1 MVHKMRFDVRDI
13 PAAARYGL
21 SARKLWI
28 YVKALLFGWAC
39 LFIFVNFGYLAAGAS
54 LGHVWDGGRLLPL
67 PQGVFWE
74 SVPAVVL
81 LAVGLLLALVALLR
95 GSLKVARIA
104 FEQTRGDD
112 FYSGKDADAFAK
124 EHFKPVLVTP
134 LVLLVGIALAVV
146 GGIILGLLASIPGGV
161 GPVIAGIGAI
171 PAWGLA
177 LLVVLGGVAF
187 VASFCLVPAIVA
199 CTKGDTFESL
209 FELFSTLT
217 SQPWRLAL
225 YGLLSAAVRLVG
237 LAVFAA
243 FAAAALKF
251 VSLTMSP
258 ITGGDIFYDTVASG
272 LRVLAPAVV
281 GAGSTIFSP
290 VGAVASGPAWT
301 GLGGV
306 LCAISGVLIFLTVAS
321 YWLSS
326 CTSGWTLIYLALRH
340 RKDGEDLLQ
349 RADDEEYREFE
360 KEYGS
365 ADEAAERESA
375 AGRGPEDEVGPEGD
389 SRDDEEEEE

>member
-28 YVKALLFGWAC
+28 YVKAMLFGWAC
-39 LFIFVNFGYLAAGAS
+39 LFIFVNLGYLAAGAS
-54 LGHVWDGGRLLPL
+54 LSHVWDGGRLLPL
-67 PQGVFWE
+67 PEGVFWE
-74 SVPAVVL
+74 SVPAVIL
-81 LAVGLLLALVALLR
+81 LAVGLLLALIAMLR

-112 FYSGKDADAFAK
+112 FYSGKDAEAFAK
-124 EHFKPVLVTP
+124 EHFKPVLITP
-134 LVLLVGIALAVV
+134 LVLLVGIALAVL
-146 GGIILGLLASIPGGV
+146 GGLILGLIATIPGGV
-161 GPVIAGIGAI
+161 GPVIAGIAAV

-177 LLVVLGGVAF
+177 LLVVLGIVAF
-187 VASFCLVPAIVA
+187 LASFCLVPAIVA
-199 CTKGDTFESL
+199 STKGDTFESL
-209 FELFSTLT
+209 FELFSTVT
-217 SQPWRLAL
+217 SQPWRLVL
-225 YGLLSAAVRLVG
+225 YGLVSLAVRLTG
-237 LAVFAA
+237 LVVFAA
-243 FAAAALKF
+243 FSAAALKF

-258 ITGGDIFYDTVASG
+258 FTGGDIFYDSVASG

-301 GLGGV
+301 GAGGV
-306 LCAISGVLIFLTVAS
+306 FCAISGVLVFLTVAS

-360 KEYGS
+360 REYGS
-365 ADEAAERESA
+365 ADEAGES
-375 AGRGPEDEVGPEGD
+375 EVGPEPEEDCVEPDEG
-389 SRDDEEEEE
+389 DDEEE